1 MSAPTPSQEKSLPAS
16 PLKPVL
22 PAQAGGLLHWSR
34 LYGSARG
41 LAIVHAARE
50 HPGPLLVVTRGVH
63 AAEQLEDEIRFYAAQ
78 GASVPVASASC
89 SRDTR
94 TSLYSAGD
102 GMSGAALGSES
113 SLPVLHFPDWECLPY
128 DVVSPHQGIVSER
141 LETLYRLPTLT
152 RGILLAAAGTL
163 MHRIAPRE
171 YVAAHS
177 FLLRRG
183 ERLDVAGLRTTL
195 THAGYA
201 AVSQVMEPGEFA
213 VRGGVIDLFPTGNP
227 TPYRLDLFS
236 DEVESIREFDPASQR
251 SGRPLEEIR
260 LLPAREF
267 PLTDEAIQRFRQ
279 SFRTRFEG
287 DPQKAVVYR
296 DVSKGLAPAGVE
308 YYLPLFFPQTAT
320 IFDYLPASTI
330 CLLEAGVEHAAR
342 DFEHETRQR
351 YQDLRHDR
359 ERPLL
364 APEEIMLTTAQF
376 QERLRE
382 KAVHRVPRFP
392 GGRNPAPRAAGDGGS
407 SRGL

>member
-1 MSAPTPSQEKSLPAS
+1 MLR
-16 PLKPVL
+16 
-22 PAQAGGLLHWSR
+22 WSR

-63 AAEQLEDEIRFYAAQ
+63 AAEQLEDEIRFYAA
-78 GASVPVASASC
+78 G
-89 SRDTR
+89 
-94 TSLYSAGD
+94 GD
-102 GMSGAALGSES
+102 GVSGAAPGNES

-227 TPYRLDLFS
+227 APYRLDLFG

-251 SGRPLEEIR
+251 SGRSLEEIR

-287 DPQKAVVYR
+287 DPQKSVVYR

-330 CLLEAGVEHAAR
+330 CLLEADVEHAAR
-342 DFEHETRQR
+342 DFEHETGQR

-364 APEEIMLTTAQF
+364 APEEIMLTTTQF
-376 QERLRE
+376 RERLRE
-382 KAVHRVPRFP
+382 KPCIEFL
-392 GGRNPAPRAAGDGGS
+392 DFQ
-407 SRGL
+407 